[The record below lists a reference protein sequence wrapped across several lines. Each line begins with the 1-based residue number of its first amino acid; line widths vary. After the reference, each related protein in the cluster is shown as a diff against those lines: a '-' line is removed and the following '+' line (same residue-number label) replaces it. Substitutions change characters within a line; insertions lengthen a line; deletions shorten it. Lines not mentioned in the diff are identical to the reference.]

1 MARGDALI
9 EHILTVGD
17 TNGEVSND
25 LIGEFYTHGYPVEK
39 LIPLL
44 RSENDETVKTG
55 AFLAEELGARA
66 APLMSE
72 LMRLLG
78 HRDRRVR
85 YDILDAVLS
94 AATPS
99 DGMVIA
105 RALMLINDHD
115 RAVRSKT
122 LNFLTRADQ
131 AQLAAGLPYV
141 DDREVSGGLGW
152 LVKVEKSAAD
162 KEVVSRLGAGDR
174 LIRWFAAVAAAR
186 AYRRN
191 PDLLSHAAGSDDDE
205 LQAFAESQQRRL
217 QREHTRK
224 Q

>member
-1 MARGDALI
+1 MRGDALI

-55 AFLAEELGARA
+55 AFLAEELGAKA
-66 APLMSE
+66 APLMPE

-78 HRDRRVR
+78 HRDRNVR

-94 AATPS
+94 AATTS
-99 DGMVIA
+99 DGKVIA
-105 RALMLINDHD
+105 SAIALIDD
-115 RAVRSKT
+115 PERIVRSKT
-122 LNFLTRADQ
+122 LNFLARAGQ
-131 AQLAAGLPYV
+131 EQLVAGLPHV
-141 DDREVSGGLGW
+141 DDREVSGGLSW
-152 LVKVEKSAAD
+152 LVGVEGSTD
-162 KEVVSRLGAGDR
+162 DEEVVSRLGAEDR

-186 AYRRN
+186 AYRRS
-191 PDLLSHAAGSDDDE
+191 PDLLSQAVRSGDDE
-205 LQAFAESQQRRL
+205 LQAFAESQQRRF
-217 QREHTRK
+217 QREHARK
-224 Q
+224 R